1 MKKESVKKLQ
11 NMYTELQD
19 ERDRIQKQFDQ
30 NVNRI
35 KEIDLYLKSIYEK
48 EDSDFKVFSPRNVE
62 NVFKDTIEENKKEK
76 ESLENNNK
84 NYYQKIAKL
93 DSYLFAL
100 NEALPSSCKKERENS
115 IDNLLGDSIIN
126 GLNASAHVSLDERLN
141 IISIQEE
148 ERQRIA
154 RDLHDASLQNLAH
167 LVHKIELGSLYIDKD
182 PIQAKLELAAVSKN
196 LKEIIEDIRNT
207 IYDLRPMTFDDLG
220 FKETVE
226 RLCDSLKQKS
236 DMNIVSDIDEVQI
249 HNDIELMTIYRIIQ
263 ECCSNAINHSGGTE
277 VVIKLRNLPSMYKIS
292 IRDNGKGFVL
302 SDVKGKKEHHYG
314 LTILNERVKLLN
326 GTLSIDYVPDEGTT
340 ITIEIP
346 RKDF

>member
-11 NMYTELQD
+11 NMYAEFMD
-19 ERDRIQKQFDQ
+19 ERDRIQKQLDH

-35 KEIDLYLKSIYEK
+35 KEIDLYLDSIYKK

-76 ESLENNNK
+76 EALENDNK
-84 NYYQKIAKL
+84 NYYQLLSTL

-100 NEALPSSCKKERENS
+100 NEALPPSKREQDNS
-115 IDNLLGDSIIN
+115 IESLLADNITN
-126 GLNASAHVSLDERLN
+126 GLSASTQVSLDERLN
-141 IISIQEE
+141 ILSIQEE

-154 RDLHDASLQNLAH
+154 RDLHDVCLQNLAH
-167 LVHKIELGSLYIDKD
+167 LVHKIELSSLYIDKD
-182 PIQAKLELAAVSKN
+182 PIQAKLELAMVGRSM
-196 LKEIIEDIRNT
+196 KEIIEDIRNT

-226 RLCDSLKQKS
+226 RLCYSLKQKS
-236 DMNIVSDIDEVQI
+236 DLNVVADVDEIQI
-249 HNDIELMTIYRIIQ
+249 NNDIELMTIYRIIQ

-277 VVIKLRNLPSMYKIS
+277 VAITLRNLPSMYKITVK
-292 IRDNGKGFVL
+292 DNGKGFVL
-302 SDVKGKKEHHYG
+302 SDVKGKRDHHYG

-326 GTLSIDYVPDEGTT
+326 GKLSIDSIPDKGTIVT
-340 ITIEIP
+340 IQIP
-346 RKDF
+346 REDF

>member
-1 MKKESVKKLQ
+1 MS
-11 NMYTELQD
+11 
-19 ERDRIQKQFDQ
+19 Q

-76 ESLENNNK
+76 ESLKDNK
-84 NYYQKIAKL
+84 NYYPKIAKL
-93 DSYLFAL
+93 DSYLFVL
-100 NEALPSSCKKERENS
+100 NEALPSSCKRERENS

-207 IYDLRPMTFDDLG
+207 IYDLRPMTFDVL
-220 FKETVE
+220 V
-226 RLCDSLKQKS
+226 LKRQWKG
-236 DMNIVSDIDEVQI
+236 
-249 HNDIELMTIYRIIQ
+249 
-263 ECCSNAINHSGGTE
+263 C
-277 VVIKLRNLPSMYKIS
+277 VIL
-292 IRDNGKGFVL
+292 
-302 SDVKGKKEHHYG
+302 
-314 LTILNERVKLLN
+314 
-326 GTLSIDYVPDEGTT
+326 
-340 ITIEIP
+340 
-346 RKDF
+346 